1 MQFNILLMKFSIKYG
16 GIRMNTNI
24 KIYEDDNRLVIEL
37 AKDNLKETLTNNII
51 VGVLNSLKAL
61 GSVSEIP
68 NLEPSTETKIEPLS
82 ENAKE
87 FMDEGDVLVN
97 TVGTTKQMPMTVK
110 ELVKT
115 NPKLANW
122 IVEKL
127 ADSKNAEIITQRNA
141 IVTYIKKH
149 PLN

>member
-1 MQFNILLMKFSIKYG
+1 
-16 GIRMNTNI
+16 MNTNL

-37 AKDNLKETLTNNII
+37 TKDGLKETLTNNII

-61 GSVSEIP
+61 GQVSEIP

-87 FMDEGDVLVN
+87 FMDEDEKSGDVLVN

-127 ADSKNAEIITQRNA
+127 ADSKNEAIVAQRNA
-141 IVTYIKKH
+141 IVTYLKKH

>member
-1 MQFNILLMKFSIKYG
+1 MKFSIKYG

-68 NLEPSTETKIEPLS
+68 NLEPSAETKIEPLS